1 MKPPSD
7 RGGPSLK
14 AGALLKRFL
23 QRHPAFSANPIG
35 DWKELVG
42 EQVARYT
49 RPRSLKKKVLVIA
62 AHDSVWKHHLEQ
74 LKEVLAEKINGKR
87 PEPVVEEIV
96 IKVAQI
102 PEAVPLLN
110 PAHKD
115 LQKLKGKKSALRK
128 KPKTPVRKLT
138 PEEQSLLKG
147 LSDPELRELGAKLLK
162 RLPLDD

>member
-1 MKPPSD
+1 LKPPSD

-14 AGALLKRFL
+14 AGDLLKRFL

-42 EQVARYT
+42 EQIARYT

-96 IKVAQI
+96 IRVAQI

-115 LQKLKGKKSALRK
+115 LQKLKGKKPALRK

-147 LSDPELRELGAKLLK
+147 LSDPDLRELGAKLLK